1 MSGSPVAIELARH
14 ARRIGPIL
22 QQLVPRDGDESAFL
36 GGPAWYH
43 LETGGKRIRSAL
55 CLLTAEALGGDSE
68 KALHF
73 AAAVELLHNML
84 LVHDDIEDGDTVRR
98 NQPTVWKRF
107 GLANAIN
114 VGDYLFARS
123 LRAVILSPV
132 PAEVRARL
140 LDLFLATYERTIAGQ
155 ALDINSRSDARF
167 TIEDYLR
174 MVTLKTG
181 HYLVLGMVGGA
192 IIAGAPE
199 ATLDCL
205 RRLGESLG
213 PAFQI
218 RDDILDLTAGKG
230 RGGVSGSDIREGKA
244 SILYAH
250 ALAHS
255 SPAEAERLLKI
266 MRKPREE
273 KTDSD
278 VAAVLALYGR
288 CGSTAF
294 AQEMADRLILQAQ
307 CALDALPAGQQSLFR
322 ELLTTIA
329 ERKT

>member
-1 MSGSPVAIELARH
+1 MAASPIEMELARH

-22 QQLVPRDGDESAFL
+22 QELVPRHEPPFL
-36 GGPAWYH
+36 GEPAWYH
-43 LETGGKRIRSAL
+43 LETGGKRLRSAL

-98 NQPTVWKRF
+98 NKPTVWKQF
-107 GLANAIN
+107 GVANAIN
-114 VGDYLFARS
+114 LGDYLLARA
-123 LRAVILSPV
+123 LRAVMRSPV
-132 PAEVRARL
+132 PVEARARL
-140 LDLFLATYERTIAGQ
+140 TDLFLSTYERTIAGQ
-155 ALDINSRSDARF
+155 ALDVNSRCDPRF
-167 TIEDYLR
+167 TVEDYLR

-181 HYLVLGMVGGA
+181 HYLVVGMVGGA
-192 IIAGAPE
+192 MIAGAPE

-218 RDDILDLTAGKG
+218 RDDVLDLTVGKG
-230 RGGVSGSDIREGKA
+230 RGGVTGSDIREGKA

-255 SPAEAERLLKI
+255 SRAERERLLAV

-273 KTDSD
+273 TTDAD
-278 VAAVLALYGR
+278 VSAVLDLYGR
-288 CGSTAF
+288 RGSVAF
-294 AQEMADRLILQAQ
+294 AQETADRLIQEAQ
-307 CALDALPAGQQSLFR
+307 RALDALPAGQQPLFR
-322 ELLTTIA
+322 DLVATIA